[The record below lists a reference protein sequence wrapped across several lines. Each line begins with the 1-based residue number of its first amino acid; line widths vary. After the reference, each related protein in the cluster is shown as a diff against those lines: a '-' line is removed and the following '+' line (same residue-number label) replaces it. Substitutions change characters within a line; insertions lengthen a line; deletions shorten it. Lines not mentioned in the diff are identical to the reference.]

1 MACWQITYSYEGPC
15 HELRNDQAAMD
26 YSFMLP
32 FAQDPRLFHVD
43 AIAAECAGTAEVRVH
58 ALQYD
63 M

>member
-1 MACWQITYSYEGPC
+1 
-15 HELRNDQAAMD
+15 MD